1 MYTAATSTTIAWVTA
16 TIAPLRQELLASRS
30 SRSTDSP
37 LSCLPACLNAG
48 MPAEVGTARGTR
60 PQIRFVQSFG
70 DGSKTTWEA
79 VLIGDAERA
88 DELEPA
94 AMLREMRGGRWWAG
108 GEPIGEPIGEWR
120 AARRGHLAS
129 SASTPSVA
137 SSSSSSSLSSPG
149 RRRERGDRGSP
160 SAVRVGGG
168 ATHWRQ

>member
-1 MYTAATSTTIAWVTA
+1 
-16 TIAPLRQELLASRS
+16 
-30 SRSTDSP
+30 
-37 LSCLPACLNAG
+37 

-79 VLIGDAERA
+79 FLIGDAERA

-168 ATHWRQ
+168 ATHEYRAGGDVVRRRGGAAA